1 MSEISGTPTN
11 NPSMLSQITTVT
23 TAAAALKEVGSEAS
37 DVTTLTAGSMSGAR
51 QLLIDAIHV
60 AGDANIFKSAKPN
73 LSPSS
78 PDNLLNGCRV
88 YEVTDG
94 VTTEYYR
101 TFLFSKDNHGVSVG
115 TGSSLSDLNTPTRDV
130 STSVGIS
137 TFANPIKILSKPT
150 AAKHRCA
157 FSADTFGGYA
167 TILVNAANLN
177 SGLFYGTFDI
187 VSNTSTDGVL
197 GVGDELIA
205 PAGVVG
211 ETANISIA
219 SWGFYYV
226 LDEDNIVIY
235 SNRQAGAASAL
246 TSASTATFVGFGR
259 AGGAAAG
266 TDEFS
271 SGVTFNP
278 SSLALTGSLSSEQV
292 LPYNISAVEFYV
304 SASHAIIQ
312 FGIKNYGTFS
322 ALSDFDGAPEFYIPQ
337 DTWTRLPFNTASL
350 VSFKAKSGTS
360 SDTLYW
366 RYVR

>member
-1 MSEISGTPTN
+1 M
-11 NPSMLSQITTVT
+11 
-23 TAAAALKEVGSEAS
+23 
-37 DVTTLTAGSMSGAR
+37 
-51 QLLIDAIHV
+51 
-60 AGDANIFKSAKPN
+60 
-73 LSPSS
+73 
-78 PDNLLNGCRV
+78 
-88 YEVTDG
+88 
-94 VTTEYYR
+94 
-101 TFLFSKDNHGVSVG
+101 
-115 TGSSLSDLNTPTRDV
+115 SDLNTPTRNV
-130 STSVGIS
+130 SISVAIN

-157 FSADTFGGYA
+157 FSADTFGGYSNIVVGA
-167 TILVNAANLN
+167 STLN
-177 SGLFYGTFDI
+177 FGLMYGLFDI

-211 ETANISIA
+211 ETANLSVG

-226 LDEDNIVIY
+226 LDEDNIIVY
-235 SNRQAGAASAL
+235 SNRQVSAAL
-246 TSASTATFVGFGR
+246 TALTAATDATFVGFGR
-259 AGGAAAG
+259 DGGAAAG

-292 LPYNISAVEFYV
+292 LPYNITAVEFYV
-304 SASHAIIQ
+304 GASHAIIQ
-312 FGIKNYGTFS
+312 FGTKNYGSFS
-322 ALSDFDGAPEFYIPQ
+322 AVSDFDGVPEFYIPQ